1 MAKRVVQ
8 ECDLTKQEYDP
19 AETVT
24 LVIKRSGKKAGRT
37 YELSAEAAAILEQ
50 QLVAGPELPNN
61 WSFGGAVRPKA
72 RTVADLDTGPAEEAG
87 PDDDG
92 QFVASK
98 KREMKAEGVDLDP
111 REVEEGQATI
121 LPDIAPSGDCLHMN
135 KGPVQTTL
143 RDGERHFYRTC
154 RECRG
159 RIPEKQKMERE
170 SYLKAKAPADS
181 RVDYKKD

>member
-37 YELSAEAAAILEQ
+37 YELSPEAAAKLEQ
-50 QLVAGPELPNN
+50 QLVAGTELPAN
-61 WSFGGAVRPKA
+61 WGFGETVRTKA
-72 RTVADLDTGPAEEAG
+72 RTVADLESEPAKESG
-87 PDDDG
+87 SDVDG
-92 QFVASK
+92 KFVAQK
-98 KREMKAEGVDLDP
+98 KREMKEEGVDLEP
-111 REVEEGQATI
+111 REVEEGQPTI
-121 LPDIAPSGDCLHMN
+121 LPEIAPAGDCLHMN